1 MTECYVVDWHGLNKK
16 YCSAKYMFNGRVKE
30 KLKWK
35 RKKGIVRTNKR
46 RVQTAIKNQHSTHI
60 LGETNR
66 KKYIEKKSF
75 TRKSLQPTIKTAIK
89 HATQIEEKRKRMHLA
104 LTNEF
109 INEDQNILLLFLL
122 LKCSDV
128 PYEHGWFCSFYWRF
142 YASHHP
148 FSTLINQ
155 SHRITS
161 WPIRRYT
168 SFFFVCSS
176 FVWFAS

>member
-1 MTECYVVDWHGLNKK
+1 MAWIKNTARLSTCSTEEWKK
-16 YCSAKYMFNGRVKE
+16 NWNEKE
-30 KLKWK
+30 KKELYE
-35 RKKGIVRTNKR
+35 RIKGVYRQRSRTNTAHIFLVK
-46 RVQTAIKNQHSTHI
+46 QT
-60 LGETNR
+60 E

-109 INEDQNILLLFLL
+109 INEDQNMLLLFLL